1 MSLIVASPL
10 GAAQSRTATV
20 SPSWTVWPS
29 ATLIS
34 RTTPARGASTG
45 ISIFIDSSTMT
56 GSPAA
61 RRSPALLVIWKTTPV
76 MWALTS
82 SGIEASLFDHL
93 GVNPPATERRALEHA
108 PVERDHGAYPFHD
121 EAVQRGQHPGD
132 RLLARVAPRD
142 ELGQERIV
150 VY

>member
-1 MSLIVASPL
+1 M
-10 GAAQSRTATV
+10 TAMV
-20 SPSWTVWPS
+20 SPSSTVWPS

-45 ISIFIDSSTMT
+45 ISIFIDSSTTT

-61 RRSPALLVIWKTTPV
+61 KRSPALLVIWNTTPV

-93 GVNPPATERRALEHA
+93 GVNLPGP
-108 PVERDHGAYPFHD
+108 ERDARQHALVKGNDGAHPLHD
-121 EAVQRGQHPGD
+121 EAVQRRLHPRD
-132 RLLARVAPRD
+132 RLVARVAPRD
-142 ELGQERIV
+142 DLGQERIV